1 MAAVISGVRWFHS
14 FSMIHAY
21 SFLGL
26 SVVAVDPAYQRQ
38 GIGSMLMR
46 WACDEAD
53 RNGRDGYLLASPA
66 GISLYET
73 FGFEKVG
80 EVRTAKGSLHS
91 MFRKAQN

>member
-1 MAAVISGVRWFHS
+1 MLTL
-14 FSMIHAY
+14 
-21 SFLGL
+21 FLGL
-26 SVVAVDPAYQRQ
+26 SVVAVNPAYQRQ

-66 GISLYET
+66 GVRLYET

-91 MFRKAQN
+91 MFRKTQN